1 MRLAAEMTAS
11 FVAFDVLQ
19 AGGRPL
25 LKEPYAVRRAR
36 LERPFTKDAVAPPW
50 LLCRATD
57 DVRVAQE
64 WLTTW
69 TRQPG
74 VEGLVIKGRAQH
86 YPPGVR
92 GWSKV
97 RRRDTTEAVI
107 GAITGTLARPRSL
120 LLGRYDT
127 PGILQPVAVVA
138 TPLPQ
143 GLEGEPCRARP
154 PPWRS
159 PRRARAARGR
169 LARVSHPQH
178 FTPSDGDP
186 TG

>member
-1 MRLAAEMTAS
+1 MRLAAEMPAS

-19 AGGRPL
+19 AGGRLL

-36 LERPFTKDAVAPPW
+36 LERLFTEDAVAPPW

-86 YPPGVR
+86 YLPGVR
-92 GWSKV
+92 GWYKV

-107 GAITGTLARPRSL
+107 GAITRTLAAQESATGPLRHTRHLAAGRRS
-120 LLGRYDT
+120 GH
-127 PGILQPVAVVA
+127 PVAA
-138 TPLPQ
+138 GP
-143 GLEGEPCRARP
+143 
-154 PPWRS
+154 
-159 PRRARAARGR
+159 
-169 LARVSHPQH
+169 
-178 FTPSDGDP
+178 
-186 TG
+186 